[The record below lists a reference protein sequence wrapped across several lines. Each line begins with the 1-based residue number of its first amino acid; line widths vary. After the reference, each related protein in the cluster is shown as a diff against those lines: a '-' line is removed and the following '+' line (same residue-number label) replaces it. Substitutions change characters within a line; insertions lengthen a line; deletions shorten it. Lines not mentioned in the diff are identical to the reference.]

1 VALEKADPKGRI
13 PRNLSVSASVNPSV
27 LYPNDISIRYI
38 ECTFNPKGQK
48 IANRRA
54 QIGYLYPMLA
64 GVIPTRLPEY
74 LVAAMIIIIAPGP
87 SVLFVIARAVA
98 WGRKIS
104 VLTVA
109 GNVTGSFVL
118 STLVALGLG
127 PILQKWHFTYIA
139 VQWAGG
145 LYLMY
150 LGVDAIRKRAVHA
163 ADMTNQGPIAPT
175 ARQSIRDGF
184 WVGVLNPKA
193 IVFFAAVL
201 PQFVDIDGGH
211 VTIQLVFLGLVF
223 CVLAFISDGSWGL
236 LAGTARAWLAT
247 DNKRLERLRA
257 TGGCIMIILGVAV
270 LISAVVTG

>member
-1 VALEKADPKGRI
+1 M
-13 PRNLSVSASVNPSV
+13 LSGA
-27 LYPNDISIRYI
+27 
-38 ECTFNPKGQK
+38 
-48 IANRRA
+48 
-54 QIGYLYPMLA
+54 
-64 GVIPTRLPEY
+64 IPTRLPEY
-74 LVAAMIIIIAPGP
+74 LVAAMIIIVAPGP

-98 WGRKIS
+98 WGRTIAI
-104 VLTVA
+104 LTVA

-118 STLVALGLG
+118 STLVALGVG
-127 PILQKWHFTYIA
+127 PILQRWHIAYIA

-150 LGVDAIRKRAVHA
+150 LGLDAIRKRAIHA
-163 ADMTNQGPIAPT
+163 ADMTNQGPVAPT

-201 PQFVDIDGGH
+201 PQFIDIDGGH
-211 VTIQLVFLGLVF
+211 VTTQLIFLGLVF

-247 DNKRLERLRA
+247 DNRRLERLRG
-257 TGGCIMIILGVAV
+257 TGGTIMILLGVAV
-270 LISAVVTG
+270 LISAVLTG